1 MNIFNIYY
9 LKGISELQKIDNV
22 FFSNVIKMQKFCI
35 SRFFAYYRRMADV
48 RWKLFKYWGKNKCFC
63 IISTI
68 FFLKIIKFSRKAVFS
83 IPKYFLSAYSV
94 YNTHPAAWARPDL
107 ILIYHKSQASNLC
120 NHIVQSLNKIS
131 NCLSSSS

>member
-48 RWKLFKYWGKNKCFC
+48 RWKQFKYWGKNKCFC

-68 FFLKIIKFSRKAVFS
+68 FFLKIIKFSRKAVFPN
-83 IPKYFLSAYSV
+83 IFYLPVQYT
-94 YNTHPAAWARPDL
+94 THPAAWARPDL
-107 ILIYHKSQASNLC
+107 ILLYHKSQASNLC